1 MPKHSHSRSSSNEP
15 ALGSSG
21 GSKQE
26 DQAPAAPPSTP
37 LWLLQAEIETV
48 ELTLTLKLP
57 ADVCGLVTAFLA
69 KPRGLIEVLEAMI
82 VSLKGHTH
90 EDIDAVFRIMAGS
103 SKDLLTWDT
112 SMQMAER
119 LRPIPVCRGPI
130 EGVRGW
136 RSWLDG
142 LVCIQSKRGV
152 ENITEARWLA
162 FVHRADAPLK
172 WANFAPVPALGS
184 TGTSPNDV
192 KKLIN
197 LVNHHRMEIV
207 EVTADTTYWVC
218 ATSGPKQC
226 LGCAL
231 CSHNPIIGECSVCRR
246 RCCRGCLEDATGQC
260 WACLGYSSPQEEEA
274 KMTPTTTPRG
284 GRWEF
289 GKQAVTVAP
298 FAGQDQQPVPGWD
311 NQVHLLYCPVAQPL
325 AGQCHFERGLLF
337 SGLGHEW
344 DTRSV
349 YQYYLNERLGEAAK
363 ERGPFWS
370 SAETLLDQMGY
381 EALSM

>member
-1 MPKHSHSRSSSNEP
+1 MPKHSHSLSSSNEP

-21 GSKQE
+21 GSKQV

-37 LWLLQAEIETV
+37 LWLLQAEIERV

-69 KPRGLIEVLEAMI
+69 KPRGLIGVLEEMI

-90 EDIDAVFRIMAGS
+90 EDLDAVFSIMAGI

-162 FVHRADAPLK
+162 FVRRADAPLK

-207 EVTADTTYWVC
+207 EATADTTYWVC

-226 LGCAL
+226 LGVPCA
-231 CSHNPIIGECSVCRR
+231 H
-246 RCCRGCLEDATGQC
+246 
-260 WACLGYSSPQEEEA
+260 
-274 KMTPTTTPRG
+274 TTR
-284 GRWEF
+284 
-289 GKQAVTVAP
+289 
-298 FAGQDQQPVPGWD
+298 
-311 NQVHLLYCPVAQPL
+311 
-325 AGQCHFERGLLF
+325 
-337 SGLGHEW
+337 
-344 DTRSV
+344 
-349 YQYYLNERLGEAAK
+349 
-363 ERGPFWS
+363 
-370 SAETLLDQMGY
+370 
-381 EALSM
+381 

>member
-1 MPKHSHSRSSSNEP
+1 MPKRSHSWSSSNEP

-37 LWLLQAEIETV
+37 LWLLQAEIERV

-69 KPRGLIEVLEAMI
+69 KPRGLIDVLEEMI

-90 EDIDAVFRIMAGS
+90 EDLDAVFSIMAGI

-207 EVTADTTYWVC
+207 EATADTTYWVC
-218 ATSGPKQC
+218 TKGSCPEMPPRGGSEDWNNEQFLCRPAPPKHK
-226 LGCAL
+226 GK
-231 CSHNPIIGECSVCRR
+231 P
-246 RCCRGCLEDATGQC
+246 TGK
-260 WACLGYSSPQEEEA
+260 P
-274 KMTPTTTPRG
+274 PTTTPRG
-284 GRWEF
+284 
-289 GKQAVTVAP
+289 
-298 FAGQDQQPVPGWD
+298 
-311 NQVHLLYCPVAQPL
+311 
-325 AGQCHFERGLLF
+325 
-337 SGLGHEW
+337 
-344 DTRSV
+344 
-349 YQYYLNERLGEAAK
+349 RLGVWQTSCDSCSLCRPRPAACP
-363 ERGPFWS
+363 RLG
-370 SAETLLDQMGY
+370 
-381 EALSM
+381 